1 MSDRKIL
8 FLMPNYK
15 AFSEVWLQRMIEMI
29 QSNVCLIG
37 AYGTTE
43 SLWREQIPVLDL
55 TRLPLP
61 IHLLNKFF
69 PVVKDTDIFQVRK
82 AVNYG
87 LCDAVL
93 IHYLEFALKFES
105 VWRSSNKPLFVHCHG
120 YDITWNLRMH
130 QEPSSLRFGSEYVSA
145 VRRLS
150 EKAVLIANSKFTF
163 QKLVDIG
170 VPEERVVTKYLGV
183 PVPEFPL
190 KRNKQNSKIEIL
202 YLGRLMD
209 FKAPDLVLRA
219 FELACEQGLDGHL
232 TIAGDGE
239 LRVACE
245 LLYRRSKY
253 RDRMT
258 LLGKVDPVESEQLRT
273 KADIFTAHNCKGI
286 LSHQEEAFG
295 VSIIEAMAS
304 ALPVISARSGALSET
319 VIDGVTGFLVNPGDI
334 EAHAEAFITLANDPD
349 LRFQMGSAGWKRV
362 KENFSYERERLELR
376 QILGI

>member
-43 SLWREQIPVLDL
+43 TLWREQIPVLDL
-55 TRLPLP
+55 TRLPFP
-61 IHLLNKFF
+61 IHLLNKFL
-69 PVVKDTDIFQVRK
+69 PVVKNTDIFQVKK
-82 AVNYG
+82 AVKSG
-87 LCDAVL
+87 LCDVVL

-120 YDITWNLRMH
+120 YDITWDLRMH
-130 QEPSSLRFGSEYVSA
+130 NEPSNPRFDSDYVAA

-150 EKAVLIANSKFTF
+150 EKAILVANSKFTY
-163 QKLVDIG
+163 QKLVEVG
-170 VPEERVVTKYLGV
+170 VPEERIVTKYLGV
-183 PVPEFPL
+183 AVPEFPL

-209 FKAPDLVLRA
+209 FKGPDLVIRA

-239 LRVACE
+239 LRVTCE
-245 LLYRRSKY
+245 LLCKRSQY
-253 RDRMT
+253 CDRIT
-258 LLGKVDPVESEQLRT
+258 LLGKVDPVESERLRT

-286 LSHQEEAFG
+286 LSRQEEAFG
-295 VSIIEAMAS
+295 VSIIEAMAA

-319 VIDGVTGFLVNPGDI
+319 VIDEVTGFLINPGDI
-334 EAHAEAFITLANDPD
+334 EAHAAAFIKLANDPE
-349 LRFQMGSAGWKRV
+349 LRFEMGSAGWKRV
-362 KENFSYERERLELR
+362 KENFSYEQERLELHR
-376 QILGI
+376 ILGI